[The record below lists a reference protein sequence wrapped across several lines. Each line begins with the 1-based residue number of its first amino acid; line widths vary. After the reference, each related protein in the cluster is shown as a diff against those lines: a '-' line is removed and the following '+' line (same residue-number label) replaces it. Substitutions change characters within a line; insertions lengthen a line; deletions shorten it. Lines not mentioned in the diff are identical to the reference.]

1 MKTRNEIYQGE
12 GAKLLR
18 FITTYHTLR
27 YDQVLQLFSRHEQS
41 IKSLITSLIKQG
53 RIIYDKEHD
62 LLCDSQ
68 QSAENPDYAIITCF
82 WVLLDFKKGVVYH
95 TSGEVPIKLNFF
107 SQDAQKLITDLKAE
121 HLIRTHYRDAL
132 RGYRLTKAAKEM
144 LLSVSPLRFQ
154 CYLTGNTETNLIR
167 SEVSR
172 RIRLHQKAETYLTLL
187 HAGIPF
193 YPDVKPDIFCNH
205 REAGSIGM
213 RSLPLFYASR
223 EIKELGPET
232 TKIRNSRSMGILMAP
247 QCVYVLYNTG
257 NGVLKWEYRTEVR
270 LNAFLQHYLQGYPY
284 NGHPQIRA
292 IMTGTDM
299 EMAFRL
305 FTSTGGYK
313 KSLFMLDTSFE
324 HFHYLPNTPEGEVLL
339 KLLVHPEI
347 MEKLDN
353 LLLSDLGCRSDS
365 IPLEH
370 DATDASG
377 NPILLAY
384 DFDMQRINRFNTG
397 LNVYGRSGNL
407 ICFDFQIPV
416 LKKYLTATIHFSS
429 IDLCKFKRGFFH
441 EP

>member
-1 MKTRNEIYQGE
+1 
-12 GAKLLR
+12 
-18 FITTYHTLR
+18 
-27 YDQVLQLFSRHEQS
+27 
-41 IKSLITSLIKQG
+41 
-53 RIIYDKEHD
+53 
-62 LLCDSQ
+62 
-68 QSAENPDYAIITCF
+68 
-82 WVLLDFKKGVVYH
+82 
-95 TSGEVPIKLNFF
+95 
-107 SQDAQKLITDLKAE
+107 
-121 HLIRTHYRDAL
+121 
-132 RGYRLTKAAKEM
+132 M

-365 IPLEH
+365 ISLEH

-429 IDLCKFKRGFFH
+429 IDLCKFKRGFLH

>member
-1 MKTRNEIYQGE
+1 MIRPDTTKYRLLEMIGMCGE
-12 GAKLLR
+12 FPA
-18 FITTYHTLR
+18 
-27 YDQVLQLFSRHEQS
+27 DQLNR
-41 IKSLITSLIKQG
+41 LIP
-53 RIIYDKEHD
+53 
-62 LLCDSQ
+62 
-68 QSAENPDYAIITCF
+68 SASYA
-82 WVLLDFKKGVVYH
+82 
-95 TSGEVPIKLNFF
+95 E
-107 SQDAQKLITDLKAE
+107 KLITDLKAE

-339 KLLVHPEI
+339 KLLVQEESLVTGEKKKYMVAEWFWTGAYICCEI
-347 MEKLDN
+347 CQLFN
-353 LLLSDLGCRSDS
+353 L
-365 IPLEH
+365 P
-370 DATDASG
+370 
-377 NPILLAY
+377 Y
-384 DFDMQRINRFNTG
+384 F
-397 LNVYGRSGNL
+397 
-407 ICFDFQIPV
+407 IPV
-416 LKKYLTATIHFSS
+416 AHYFLCFLLHFSPVFLLFAQHFLRFEIVYNS
-429 IDLCKFKRGFFH
+429 D
-441 EP
+441 

>member
-1 MKTRNEIYQGE
+1 MRTVKEISELTGISVRTLHYYDEIG
-12 GAKLLR
+12 LLKPTQKSDAGYR
-18 FITTYHTLR
+18 L
-27 YDQVLQLFSRHEQS
+27 YDDRALEILQQILFFREFDIPLKEIKAVL
-41 IKSLITSLIKQG
+41 
-53 RIIYDKEHD
+53 
-62 LLCDSQ
+62 
-68 QSAENPDYAIITCF
+68 ENPALERNQILQMQRKML
-82 WVLLDFKKGVVYH
+82 VAKK
-95 TSGEVPIKLNFF
+95 ERM
-107 SQDAQKLITDLKAE
+107 E
-121 HLIRTHYRDAL
+121 HLIASIDDILKGENKMDFAIFSKTEVEEMFQTMFEHMPDNMKELAVKEFGSIEEWKKHYIKTVSSEEMQK
-132 RGYRLTKAAKEM
+132 GY
-144 LLSVSPLRFQ
+144 
-154 CYLTGNTETNLIR
+154 
-167 SEVSR
+167 
-172 RIRLHQKAETYLTLL
+172 
-187 HAGIPF
+187 
-193 YPDVKPDIFCNH
+193 VKPDIFCNH

-429 IDLCKFKRGFFH
+429 IDLCKFKRGFLH

>member
-95 TSGEVPIKLNFF
+95 TSGEFPIKLNFF
-107 SQDAQKLITDLKAE
+107 SQDAEKLITDLKAE

-429 IDLCKFKRGFFH
+429 IDLCKFKRGFLH

>member
-1 MKTRNEIYQGE
+1 MVNQI
-12 GAKLLR
+12 LLH
-18 FITTYHTLR
+18 ISNTPLELVEYC
-27 YDQVLQLFSRHEQS
+27 Q
-41 IKSLITSLIKQG
+41 
-53 RIIYDKEHD
+53 
-62 LLCDSQ
+62 
-68 QSAENPDYAIITCF
+68 
-82 WVLLDFKKGVVYH
+82 KKGIAVEAYSPIAHGEILHPPEIASMAEKYGVSVPQLCILNDYDLYKN
-95 TSGEVPIKLNFF
+95 TSRKTL
-107 SQDAQKLITDLKAE
+107 
-121 HLIRTHYRDAL
+121 
-132 RGYRLTKAAKEM
+132 LT
-144 LLSVSPLRFQ
+144 L
-154 CYLTGNTETNLIR
+154 TETNLIR

-429 IDLCKFKRGFFH
+429 IDLCKFKRGFLH